1 MAASLLQLMEEL
13 LQSVEQRDAGDPDA
27 PPWEASMRIERL
39 EEELIRRLG
48 TGESDD
54 TRADVS
60 APAGSQARRP
70 DGALAGV
77 A

>member
-13 LQSVEQRDAGDPDA
+13 LQSIEQRDAGDPDA
-27 PPWEASMRIERL
+27 PAWEAAARIERL

-48 TGESDD
+48 AGESDE
-54 TRADVS
+54 TRAAVS

-70 DGALAGV
+70 DEALAGV